1 MHERE
6 ELTRLNQVEGSIK
19 GRAKQF
25 SAGDLMLVEDLAQE
39 GREAAIRLLRAEPN
53 RPASHLV
60 VKAKDAISQ
69 YRRRGSSV
77 DGKLDAR
84 SRTKHYH
91 ILSLEQLVFDNGR
104 PREEAISDPQGPS
117 RPTEEEA
124 CINILFAS
132 LRDSLSAE
140 ENQVLTLRL
149 MDIPWQRVGE
159 ILDQEPREIS
169 KMRKRIATAACMVW
183 GPPISEQEHSQDEK
197 RAYSQTPPI
206 PHELPANLLAILTD
220 QERQALTA
228 YQHGASQEVAAQRS
242 GLSQPTVSRLLAFVW
257 ESYQQP
263 PEAIS
268 PRTTRITRH
277 DRREKLAALF
287 HNRPAGEL
295 VAYEELLTLFSD
307 VQGPWHALWAAVS
320 RYNRQLEGAKIILVK
335 GQGYIL
341 VEEEE

>member
-1 MHERE
+1 
-6 ELTRLNQVEGSIK
+6 
-19 GRAKQF
+19 
-25 SAGDLMLVEDLAQE
+25 MLAEDLAQE
-39 GREAAIRLLRAEPN
+39 GREAAIRLLRAEPHC
-53 RPASHLV
+53 PASHLV
-60 VKAKDAISQ
+60 VKAKYAISQ
-69 YRRRGSSV
+69 YRKRGSSV

-84 SRTKHYH
+84 SRARHYH
-91 ILSLEQLVFDNGR
+91 LLSLEELSFDDGLL
-104 PREEAISDPQGPS
+104 PEEVISDPQGPS
-117 RPTEEEA
+117 RPTEEKA
-124 CINILFAS
+124 CINILYAS

-183 GPPISEQEHSQDEK
+183 SLPIVGQDHSQDEK

-206 PHELPANLLAILTD
+206 PQELPANLVAVLTD
-220 QERQALTA
+220 QERQALMA
-228 YQHGASQEVAAQRS
+228 YQQGASQEVAAQQS

-257 ESYQQP
+257 ESCQQA

-277 DRREKLAALF
+277 DRREKLVALF
-287 HNRPAGEL
+287 QNRPAGEL
-295 VAYEELLTLFSD
+295 VTYEELLALFSD
-307 VQGPWHALWAAVS
+307 AQSPWYALWMAIS
-320 RYNRQLEGAKIILVK
+320 RYNRQLEGAKIVLVK
-335 GQGYIL
+335 GQGYIQ